1 MITVQ
6 FKDLEDM
13 LTFAN
18 QLVGMKQ
25 ETAPS
30 AGTIL
35 PAPDAPAETIQKPLP
50 ASPAEIS
57 PVARQTAAPAP
68 MPAPTPAP
76 TPVQAHTA
84 ASASASVASTPTAV
98 QASAAPQTAATV
110 PTSSTQYTLDDLARA
125 AMTLMDTGRQGDLL
139 SLLSSFGVA
148 ALPALQPEQ
157 FGAFATALR
166 GLGAQI

>member
-25 ETAPS
+25 VTPPS
-30 AGTIL
+30 AGTIP

-76 TPVQAHTA
+76 TPVHAHTA
-84 ASASASVASTPTAV
+84 AAASASVASTPTAV
-98 QASAAPQTAATV
+98 QAVAPQTAATV

-139 SLLSSFGVA
+139 GLLSSFGVA

>member
-25 ETAPS
+25 VTAAA

-50 ASPAEIS
+50 DAPAEIP
-57 PVARQTAAPAP
+57 PVAPQMAA
-68 MPAPTPAP
+68 
-76 TPVQAHTA
+76 
-84 ASASASVASTPTAV
+84 ASASVASTPTAV
-98 QASAAPQTAATV
+98 QASAATV